1 MRNLILSLIAVLLLI
16 PAGLE
21 ASQILHEQS
30 RISFVSK
37 QMGVPVRGDFK
48 KFEADVEFVPKDMRR
63 SRASITIYLDSID
76 AGSEEASTEIKRRPW
91 FDVKNHPR
99 AEFVSSSLAALGHD
113 RYRVSG
119 KMTIKG
125 ITRDVSSD
133 FTVKTRQGL
142 MDFDGKFILKRLDFS
157 IGEGAWSDIGTVAN
171 EVEVTYL
178 FTVPVSKG
186 K

>member
-1 MRNLILSLIAVLLLI
+1 MRNLILSIIAVLLFI

-21 ASQILHEQS
+21 ASQVLHEQS
-30 RISFVSK
+30 TINFVSK

-48 KFEADVEFVPKDMRR
+48 KFEADIEFVPKDLKR
-63 SRASITIYLDSID
+63 SRAAITIYLDSID
-76 AGSEEASTEIKRRPW
+76 AGSEEASIEIKRRPW

-113 RYRVSG
+113 SYRVSG
-119 KMTIKG
+119 KMMVKG

-133 FTVKTRQGL
+133 FTVKARQGL
-142 MDFDGKFILKRLDFS
+142 MVFEGKFILKRLDFS
-157 IGEGAWSDIGTVAN
+157 IGEGAWSDVGTVAN
-171 EVEVTYL
+171 EVEVTYM
-178 FTVPVSKG
+178 FTVPISNG